1 MAGVESRMVNITL
14 STIEGMDNCIEVS
27 SLSKTVRAPEGPLT
41 ILQDINLNVKRGEA
55 LVISGESGSG
65 KTTLLGLMAGLDS
78 ADQGQVILLGQSLA
92 DKNEE
97 QRASI
102 RNGRVGFVFQ
112 SFHLVTGA
120 TAMQNVMLP
129 MELAGS
135 ASPGQRAQQVLQEVG
150 LEHRLHT
157 PVERLSG
164 GEQQRV
170 AIARAYAVKPE
181 ILFADEPTGNLDSK
195 TGQQIIDLL
204 FRLRD
209 DSGTSLVLVT
219 HEQRLAQRGDRQI
232 HMQAGRID
240 ADASSDLTM

>member
-1 MAGVESRMVNITL
+1 MAGVESRMVNTTL

-78 ADQGQVILLGQSLA
+78 ADQGEVILLGQSLA

-150 LEHRLHT
+150 LEHR
-157 PVERLSG
+157 PMR
-164 GEQQRV
+164 
-170 AIARAYAVKPE
+170 
-181 ILFADEPTGNLDSK
+181 
-195 TGQQIIDLL
+195 
-204 FRLRD
+204 
-209 DSGTSLVLVT
+209 
-219 HEQRLAQRGDRQI
+219 
-232 HMQAGRID
+232 
-240 ADASSDLTM
+240 

>member
-1 MAGVESRMVNITL
+1 ME
-14 STIEGMDNCIEVS
+14 DCIAVS
-27 SLSKTVRAPEGPLT
+27 NLSKTVKAPEGQLT
-41 ILQDINLNVKRGEA
+41 ILQDINLKVKRGEA

-65 KTTLLGLMAGLDS
+65 KTTLLGMMAGLDT
-78 ADQGQVILLGQSLA
+78 ADQGEVILLGQSLG

-97 QRASI
+97 QRAGI
-102 RNGRVGFVFQ
+102 RNGKVGFVFQ

-129 MELAGS
+129 LELSGS
-135 ASPGQRAQQVLQEVG
+135 DAAEQRALQVLQEVG

-170 AIARAYAVKPE
+170 AIARAYAVNPE

-204 FRLRD
+204 FNLRD
-209 DSGTSLVLVT
+209 SSGTSLVLVT
-219 HEQRLAQRGDRQI
+219 HEQRLASRGDRQI
-232 HMQAGRID
+232 RMLAGRID
-240 ADASSDLTM
+240 PDGSSALSS